1 MAIYPKLNVQMEFPN
16 DLPCATCS
24 ELIPIVYVDHLC
36 ADGEIISRNIVCK
49 CDHLE
54 ACRAIQRQL
63 KERMNLREPDN
74 PNG

>member
-1 MAIYPKLNVQMEFPN
+1 MAIYAELKVQTEFPD
-16 DLPCATCS
+16 DLPCRTCS
-24 ELIPIVYVDHLC
+24 ELDPIVYVEELRANDTLL
-36 ADGEIISRNIVCK
+36 SRIIVCK

-63 KERMNLREPDN
+63 KERMNLHEPDN

>member
-1 MAIYPKLNVQMEFPN
+1 MAIYPKPHIQIEFPN

-24 ELIPIVYVDHLC
+24 KRIPIVYMDHLC

-54 ACRAIQRQL
+54 VCRAIQRQL
-63 KERMNLREPDN
+63 KERMNLHEPDN